1 MGKGFLQ
8 TYWDWL
14 WDDDES
20 FIDLNS
26 GIMYQAHGKTR
37 SMKGIFRNFDL
48 PQRNQ
53 SVENKEA
60 LKILGYL
67 VNKGKV
73 KKEDLLEYKREYEEE
88 D

>member
-1 MGKGFLQ
+1 MGKGFLES
-8 TYWDWL
+8 YWEWL
-14 WDDDES
+14 WGDDES

-37 SMKGIFRNFDL
+37 SMKGLFRNFDL
-48 PQRNQ
+48 PEHK

-60 LKILGYL
+60 LKILAFL

-73 KKEDLLEYKREYEEE
+73 RKEDLLEYKEGKE
-88 D
+88 